1 MLRHKTR
8 SSRSA
13 STPRNSVR
21 TRERL
26 LHSAF
31 SEIYKSG
38 YQGTDLD
45 TILSS
50 AGVTKGALYH
60 HFENKESLGYAI
72 VDEVIAGI
80 TRDKWLQP
88 LQNTP
93 NPLNTL
99 IEIVE
104 STSIAPSDLRGGCPL
119 NNLAQEMSPLD
130 EGFRKRIA
138 KVFADWHGAIV
149 TALKNGQK
157 SGQVRR
163 EIDVDDTATFFIAV
177 YEGYISITKNSQDA
191 KMMQSGKRSIVH
203 FLEGLRVPSVG
214 KGSGDLG

>member
-1 MLRHKTR
+1 MLRRKNR
-8 SSRSA
+8 SSCSA
-13 STPRNSVR
+13 PTPRNPVR

-60 HFENKESLGYAI
+60 HFENKESLGHAI

-88 LQNTP
+88 LRNTRD
-93 NPLNTL
+93 PLNTL

-138 KVFADWHGAIV
+138 KVFADWHGAIA
-149 TALKNGQK
+149 TSLKNGQK
-157 SGQVRR
+157 CGQVRP
-163 EIDVDDTATFFIAV
+163 EIDADDTATFFIAV
-177 YEGYISITKNSQDA
+177 YEGYIAITKNSQDA

-203 FLEGLRVPSVG
+203 FLEGLRAASIR
-214 KGSGDLG
+214 KSSGNLG